1 MINLDLPKKI
11 TRRRYV
17 GKWVRISLLMAA
29 VAWAAT
35 LVWASTQ
42 NAEYKWF
49 KKAYGPSGHSQ
60 FAEEWLVRDFFHDKR
75 NGFFVDVGSY
85 DYERYSNT
93 YYLEHVLEWSGL
105 AIDAQQEFAVDYAKY
120 RPHTRFFTFFV
131 SDRSDALES
140 LFVPDGTRAVA
151 SSNKEFSDRYDAA
164 SKERKVTTITL
175 NDLLARTG
183 VTSIDF
189 ITMDI
194 ELAEPKALAGFDL
207 MRYRPRLVC
216 VEAHQDVRQQILN
229 YFADRQYRVVGRY
242 LRADPENLWF
252 APADSDLPGGVLVAE
267 VH

>member
-1 MINLDLPKKI
+1 LNNLDLPKKT
-11 TRRRYV
+11 TRRPDL
-17 GKWVRISLLMAA
+17 GKLVRISLLMAA

-35 LVWASTQ
+35 LAWASTQ

-49 KKAYGPSGHSQ
+49 KQAYGPNGHSRY
-60 FAEEWLVRDFFHDKR
+60 AEEWLVRDFFHDQR
-75 NGFFVDVGSY
+75 NGVFVDVGSY
-85 DYERYSNT
+85 DYEHFSNT
-93 YYLEHVLEWSGL
+93 YYLEHVLGWSGL
-105 AIDAQQEFAVDYAKY
+105 AIDAQQEFAADYAKY
-120 RPHTRFFTFFV
+120 RPRTRFFTFFV

-140 LFVPDGTRAVA
+140 LFVPTNREVA
-151 SSNKEFSDRYDAA
+151 SSNKEFSDGYGAPGQ
-164 SKERKVTTITL
+164 ERKVTTITL

-183 VTSIDF
+183 VTAIDF

-207 MRYRPRLVC
+207 VRYRPRLVC
-216 VEAHQDVRQQILN
+216 VEAHPDVRQQILN

-252 APADSDLPGGVLVAE
+252 APADSALPSGVQVAD